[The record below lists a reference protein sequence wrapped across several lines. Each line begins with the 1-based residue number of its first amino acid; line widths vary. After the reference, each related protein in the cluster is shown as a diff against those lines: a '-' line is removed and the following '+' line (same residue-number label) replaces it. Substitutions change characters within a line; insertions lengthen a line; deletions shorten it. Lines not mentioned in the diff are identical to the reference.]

1 MSLGNFTTR
10 LRNTSRAVNINQD
23 INQERLLQSKPTH
36 SKSGTYTATDLH
48 KRKPTHSKSGAH
60 TAADLH
66 IAKDARLFIS

>member
-1 MSLGNFTTR
+1 MSLGNLTTR
-10 LRNTSRAVNINQD
+10 PRNTSRAVYINQD
-23 INQERLLQSKPTH
+23 IQSKPTH